1 VTGRA
6 NNARQLGE
14 WERASYARGPVPRSA
29 FTLLEVLLAT
39 GLSLVLMV
47 AVYAAL
53 ELYYRYSRVG
63 QEEMERCQIARAVL
77 NRMATDIR
85 SVVYRRNE
93 QEGQDEANNT
103 ADSQD
108 MITVEVVDPDEAYL
122 SESVGV
128 FGDSQTLVLH
138 ISRPQAA
145 LLVDESDADTATAS
159 SDLQSV
165 SYFLVGT
172 ESDSALQQLVASELA
187 NEESEDEE
195 PATGLARLQGNRL
208 AMTMADEE
216 GHLQT
221 MAEKT
226 QLLAEEIDFLQFEY
240 FDGTEWVD
248 EWDTV
253 QYGGLPKAI
262 AITIGFRAPEE
273 SPSLL
278 FGGTVGASTDQYRL
292 VVALPLA
299 ETTEETESTTY

>member
-1 VTGRA
+1 MTGRA
-6 NNARQLGE
+6 NNTKAPGVRKWAG
-14 WERASYARGPVPRSA
+14 RTRRPSPRSA

-77 NRMATDIR
+77 NRMATDVR

-93 QEGQDEANNT
+93 QQRQEGTEGA
-103 ADSQD
+103 AASEEGA
-108 MITVEVVDPDEAYL
+108 TVEVIDPEEAYL

-128 FGDSQTLVLH
+128 FGDSETLVLH

-145 LLVDESDADTATAS
+145 PLIDGSDADTAAAS

-172 ESDSALQQLVASELA
+172 ESDTALQQLVASELA
-187 NEESEDEE
+187 GEASEEGT
-195 PATGLARLQGNRL
+195 PATGLARLQGDRL

-221 MAEKT
+221 MAEKA

-240 FDGTEWVD
+240 FNGTEWVD
-248 EWDTV
+248 EWDAV
-253 QYGGLPKAI
+253 RYGGLPKAI

-273 SPSLL
+273 SPSLV
-278 FGGTVGASTDQYRL
+278 FGGTVGASTNQYRL

-299 ETTEETESTTY
+299 EPTEEAEPTTY